1 MRCVTTGGV
10 QKGTGRLIGC
20 GSLLTGTIVIKVSRV
35 QVVTKLIISNLVGR
49 PTLTL
54 CAEFPNTSKVIS
66 FGCSKVS
73 WFDVF
78 PICQSSRMFTSV
90 GYASRRLGTVARE
103 MITTSTAIAGAGV
116 CTGVHREIGF
126 WEFGGQSRP
135 IKFR

>member
-1 MRCVTTGGV
+1 M
-10 QKGTGRLIGC
+10 
-20 GSLLTGTIVIKVSRV
+20 
-35 QVVTKLIISNLVGR
+35 SNLVGG

-54 CAEFPNTSKVIS
+54 RAEFPNTSKVIS

-78 PICQSSRMFTSV
+78 PISQSSRMFTSV
-90 GYASRRLGTVARE
+90 GSASRLGRLRTVARE
-103 MITTSTAIAGAGV
+103 MITTSAAIAGAGV

>member
-1 MRCVTTGGV
+1 M
-10 QKGTGRLIGC
+10 
-20 GSLLTGTIVIKVSRV
+20 STIVIKVSRV
-35 QVVTKLIISNLVGR
+35 QVTKLIISNLVDG

-54 CAEFPNTSKVIS
+54 RAEFPNSSKVIS

-73 WFDVF
+73 WLDVLT
-78 PICQSSRMFTSV
+78 ISQSSRMFTSV

-103 MITTSTAIAGAGV
+103 MITTSTAIAGAGG
-116 CTGVHREIGF
+116 CTGVHQEIGL